1 MNAMGIIFTND
12 ANIGE
17 LTAKRSIASI
27 PFGGRYRQVDFALT
41 NLSCAGVHHL
51 GIISRFNFQSL
62 MDHIGDGEEWGLE
75 LGEGGLQYITP
86 YANSEFHS
94 YRGKLESLSNAM
106 PFLEHGQEDEYV
118 FLVDSAVTYNIDLKR
133 VLAEHIRSGKDITV
147 VVKSGVANS
156 KRMLDLAV
164 ALDEKKEV
172 SDIVV
177 DYAAGPEY
185 YASIDLFVTTKKWLI
200 SMVRERIAHNAFHM
214 DRDLIL
220 GGWQSGKVSV
230 NACEFEGIALYNE
243 SVQDY
248 FENSMALLDPKVHES
263 IFDRKHPVY
272 TKVRDRVPSY
282 YGEGSQIENC
292 MVADGCLLEGSAK
305 DSILFRQVTLAPGAE
320 VEDCVIMND
329 TVVGQGAYLKNVIL
343 DKNVTVR
350 PGAKLIGTR
359 TNPIVIKRG
368 DTV

>member
-51 GIISRFNFQSL
+51 AIISRFNYQSL

-86 YANSEFHS
+86 YATSESHS
-94 YRGKLESLSNAM
+94 YRGKLESLNNAM
-106 PFLEHGQEDEYV
+106 SFLEYGKEDEYV
-118 FLVDSAVTYNIDLKR
+118 FLVDSAVTYNIDLKK
-133 VLAEHIRSGKDITV
+133 VLAEHIKSGKDITV
-147 VVKSGVANS
+147 VVKSGIANS
-156 KRMLDLAV
+156 HRMLDLAV
-164 ALDEKKEV
+164 TLDEKKQV

-185 YASIDLFVTTKKWLI
+185 LASMDLFVTTKKWLV

-230 NACEFEGIALYNE
+230 NAYEFDGMALYNE

-248 FENSMALLDPKVHES
+248 FENSMALLNPDVHHS
-263 IFDRKHPVY
+263 IFDRKHPVF

-282 YGEGSQIENC
+282 YGESSNIDNC
-292 MVADGCLLEGSAK
+292 MVADGCLLGGAAK
-305 DSILFRQVTLAPGAE
+305 DSILFRQVTLAPGAV

-329 TVVGQGAYLKNVIL
+329 TTIGEGAYLKNVIL

-359 TNPIVIKRG
+359 NNPIVIKRG
-368 DTV
+368 ETV